1 VIFRLLG
8 KRWRLEQVPAESL
21 PGHDGECEF
30 GPRVVRVVDSLG
42 PKTALETVLHELLHA
57 SDSEWSEKR
66 VASVARSMA
75 SVLWRL
81 GWRRAP

>member
-8 KRWRLEQVPAESL
+8 KRWRLEHVRADAI

-30 GPRVVRVVDSLG
+30 EPRVVRVVQSLG
-42 PKTALETVLHELLHA
+42 PKAHLETVIHELLHA
-57 SDSEWSEKR
+57 QDAEMPEKR